1 MPDPKPTPIEVS
13 GYHAHVYYNT
23 ETKPTAERLAEA
35 IGKKFAV
42 KFGGF
47 RDGPVGPHPIANLQ
61 IIFTTAEFQN
71 VVPWLMLN
79 RAGLDV
85 LVHPLTDDSVDDHSI
100 YALWLGTPVPLRLET
115 LRPTYR
121 PELLPTAERAGA

>member
-1 MPDPKPTPIEVS
+1 MPDPKPMPINVS

-79 RAGLDV
+79 RAGLGPGPSADR
-85 LVHPLTDDSVDDHSI
+85 
-100 YALWLGTPVPLRLET
+100 RLSRRSQH
-115 LRPTYR
+115 LCAVARDARSFAAQDAPSG
-121 PELLPTAERAGA
+121 LSAGAVTHC